1 MAENKKKRNVGQILL
16 RIAAIILLI
25 VGLIL
30 IFNRQIRNQMV
41 RQNQSKALG
50 SLTAEKIEKNQK
62 KEGDV

>member
-41 RQNQSKALG
+41 QQNQSKALG
-50 SLTAEKIEKNQK
+50 SLTAEKIEKTK